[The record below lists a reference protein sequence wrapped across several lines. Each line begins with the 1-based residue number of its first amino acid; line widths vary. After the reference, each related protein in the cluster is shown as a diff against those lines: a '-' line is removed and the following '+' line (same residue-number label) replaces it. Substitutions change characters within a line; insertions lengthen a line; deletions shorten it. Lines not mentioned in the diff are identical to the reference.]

1 MAVPSGSSRLTQAE
15 RTELDAWSFIK
26 SYSKYQSE
34 LRYLAR
40 GIYKI
45 LFVFFNNQPPT
56 EDEFCWFFGEVLTV
70 TNLYV
75 KRIARKKYYLP
86 VSLYDYFAELL
97 AKYVV
102 EQDWGFISA
111 RLP

>member
-26 SYSKYQSE
+26 SYRKYHME
-34 LRYLAR
+34 LFYLAR

-45 LFVFFNNQPPT
+45 LFVFLNKQPPT
-56 EDEFCWFFGEVLTV
+56 EDEFCWFYGEVLKV

-86 VSLYDYFAELL
+86 VSLYEYFAELL
-97 AKYVV
+97 AKHVV
-102 EQDWGFISA
+102 EQDWGAISA
-111 RLP
+111 PLP